1 MSGAWLRGTVRL
13 PNITTLHPA
22 SLVTVDAGHQTCPN
36 TEVESCM
43 KALMKTEK
51 DGLTFV
57 LTMNIPS
64 PAKLGE

>member
-1 MSGAWLRGTVRL
+1 MY
-13 PNITTLHPA
+13 LHKEA
-22 SLVTVDAGHQTCPN
+22 AKARAVDSAIN

-51 DGLTFV
+51 GGLTFV